1 MLYEGIFLTF
11 RRLNI
16 NNLREYFLISIMLF
30 ILLISGLD
38 LFSDLKHGVSGSH
51 LIQEA
56 MLFAFAT
63 IALVWLINDYLNKVG
78 DLADLKKELAEAQ
91 AFSKAES
98 AEVAAAK
105 QTLSYAINEQFEKW
119 QLTDSEKE
127 IGQFLLKGF
136 SLKEVSAIRGT
147 SERTIRQQ
155 ASSIYK
161 KSGVSGRHAFSAW
174 FLEDLL

>member
-1 MLYEGIFLTF
+1 
-11 RRLNI
+11 
-16 NNLREYFLISIMLF
+16 MLF

-38 LFSDLKHGVSGSH
+38 LFSDLNHGVSGSH

-56 MLFAFAT
+56 SLFVFAA
-63 IALVWLINDYLNKVG
+63 IALAWLINDYLNKVG
-78 DLADLKKELAEAQ
+78 DLADLKKELKEAQ

-105 QTLSYAINEQFEKW
+105 QTLSNAINEQFEKW

-127 IGQFLLKGF
+127 IGQFILKGL
-136 SLKEVSAIRGT
+136 SLKEVSAIRCT